1 MPHKETRFLLSM
13 LCVSK
18 CLCDLRYA
26 GHPDTSHCMQ
36 CPAGGILESVSETVI
51 ALEVKEGA
59 HHLDLMWAED
69 EDPRSVRDV
78 RDRERACMKS
88 WIGQYSSTQAGAKN
102 NDSSTA
108 AA

>member
-1 MPHKETRFLLSM
+1 MEN
-13 LCVSK
+13 
-18 CLCDLRYA
+18 
-26 GHPDTSHCMQ
+26 
-36 CPAGGILESVSETVI
+36 VSETVI

-88 WIGQYSSTQAGAKN
+88 WIKQYATTQAEADST
-102 NDSSTA
+102 DSSRAALTATA
-108 AA
+108 AAA